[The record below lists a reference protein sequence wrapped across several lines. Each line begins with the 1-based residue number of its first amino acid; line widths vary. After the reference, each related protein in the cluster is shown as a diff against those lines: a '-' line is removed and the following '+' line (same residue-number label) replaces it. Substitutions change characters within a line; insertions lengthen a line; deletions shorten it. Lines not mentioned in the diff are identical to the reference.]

1 MMPTGVRRKPWNVEK
16 VETSTALHACRT
28 IPSTRQNN
36 SDHGCATLCTVPVDA
51 VDTVAAARQ
60 FTNVNAPS
68 RSRDVPTG
76 GCSGPPAVGTI
87 GHAPHG
93 NCPRSNPR

>member
-51 VDTVAAARQ
+51 VDTVVDTLGRRAAIYKR
-60 FTNVNAPS
+60 
-68 RSRDVPTG
+68 
-76 GCSGPPAVGTI
+76 
-87 GHAPHG
+87 
-93 NCPRSNPR
+93 